1 MGGLEASCFL
11 MGWRCLVSSVA
22 ILGLLSRQL
31 ALERVGSIYQG
42 HEKHGV
48 QKAEADGW
56 T

>member
-1 MGGLEASCFL
+1 MT
-11 MGWRCLVSSVA
+11 SSVG

-42 HEKHGV
+42 HEKHGI

-56 T
+56 MGAVCRAVQGCEG